1 MTDDSLPLAL
11 PLPRWAAGSSEVA
24 NLYRELRKP
33 LQRYLV
39 CLGLSADEAQD
50 VIQDA
55 FLSLQ
60 RHLASGGAQDNI
72 RGWLFRVAHN
82 AARNRQTSY
91 HRRFAQPLDPE
102 MEILAAQATP
112 ERALLEREKFRQL
125 VAAIRQL
132 TPSEREC
139 LLLRAEGLRYREIA
153 EVLEMASSTVADTV
167 DRAIRKLAEK
177 CNV

>member
-1 MTDDSLPLAL
+1 VTDDSLPLTL
-11 PLPRWAAGSSEVA
+11 PLPRWAARSTEVTT
-24 NLYRELRKP
+24 LYRELRKP
-33 LQRYLV
+33 LLRYLV

-60 RHLASGGAQDNI
+60 RHLASGGAQENI

-82 AARNRQTSY
+82 AARTRQTSY
-91 HRRFAQPLDPE
+91 HRRNAQPLDTE
-102 MEILAAQATP
+102 MEILAEQATP
-112 ERALLEREKFRQL
+112 EQALLEKEKFRHL
-125 VAAIRQL
+125 VASIRQL
-132 TPSEREC
+132 TAPEREC

-153 EVLEMASSTVADTV
+153 DVLEMAVSTVADTV